1 MSLFRS
7 VKVINSGKA
16 ILLLPKSKYSAPLRY
31 HSTWLIDNALD
42 NNTRDKK
49 NGQRLITISDIPAK
63 TYIKSASIDKKGKE
77 INIVFLPKKKQIKFS
92 TKWLKDNAYDN
103 KQFGSKVWINSD
115 LKTWSKK
122 SLKNIP
128 SINYKNAKSSK
139 KLLLNWLKS
148 LNTYG
153 FAKINGCG
161 KKNKTVLK
169 IAKIIGY
176 VRETNYGKYFDVKS
190 KTNAVNLAYTNLGL
204 QAHTDNP
211 YRIPVPTI
219 QILHCL
225 KNSTTGGDTK
235 VIDGFNVALLL
246 NKTNKRY
253 FNLLSKYCSNFEFK
267 GKKNIHLKSRFP
279 MIALSPDKE
288 LTAIHFNNRS
298 IGPITDVPY
307 KYMLDY
313 YKAYRKFSEMI
324 NDPRMSIK
332 FKLKPGDCFIVDNT
346 RVLHSR
352 TGYKSSGDRWL
363 QGCYTD
369 KDELLSKISTK
380 FL

>member
-1 MSLFRS
+1 MSLFTS

-16 ILLLPKSKYSAPLRY
+16 ILLSRKFGNSLRY
-31 HSTWLIDNALD
+31 HSTWLLD
-42 NNTRDKK
+42 NSLDDKTRDKK
-49 NGQRLITISDIPAK
+49 NGQRLITVNDIPIK
-63 TYIKSASIDKKGKE
+63 TYVKSAFLNKKGKE
-77 INIVFLPKKKQIKFS
+77 IILNFLPQKKKIKFS
-92 TKWLKDNAYDN
+92 TKWLEDNAYDK
-103 KQFGSKVWINSD
+103 KQVGSKVWINSD

-128 SINYKNAKSSK
+128 TINYKTAKSSK
-139 KLLLNWLKS
+139 RLLLDWLKS

-161 KKNKTVLK
+161 RKNKTVLK
-169 IAKIIGY
+169 IAKILGY
-176 VRETNYGKYFDVKS
+176 VRETNYGKYFNVKS

-225 KNSTTGGDTK
+225 KNSTKGGDTK

-246 NKTNKRY
+246 KKINKKY

-267 GKKNIHLKSRFP
+267 GNKNIHLKSRFP
-279 MIALSPDKE
+279 MIALSPDNE
-288 LTAIHFNNRS
+288 LKAIHFNNRS

-307 KYMLDY
+307 KHMLDY
-313 YKAYRKFSEMI
+313 YKAYRKFSEI
-324 NDPRMSIK
+324 IK
-332 FKLKPGDCFIVDNT
+332 
-346 RVLHSR
+346 
-352 TGYKSSGDRWL
+352 
-363 QGCYTD
+363 
-369 KDELLSKISTK
+369 E
-380 FL
+380 